1 MFYRYR
7 CACCNHVVSSEMKEC
22 PECGSHHIKSPI
34 HLWVFCLI
42 TCLSVVFIFT
52 VINLYVK
59 DYGDVPRAKSIFE
72 VINKN

>member
-7 CACCNHVVSSEMKEC
+7 CACCNHVVSSDMREC

-34 HLWVFCLI
+34 NLWVFCVI
-42 TCLSVVFIFT
+42 ACLGVVFIFT